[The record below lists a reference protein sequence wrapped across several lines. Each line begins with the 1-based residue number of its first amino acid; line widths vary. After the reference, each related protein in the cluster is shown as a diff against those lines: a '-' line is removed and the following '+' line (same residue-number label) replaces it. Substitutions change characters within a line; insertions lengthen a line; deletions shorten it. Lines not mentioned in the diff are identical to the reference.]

1 MPWLYP
7 PKEKAALVDVAKL
20 AVALRAGTVAQS
32 FLDEGFPETA
42 LGNVGRVLL
51 MSTTDLDL
59 PASPRKFALARGTAQ
74 LCLAE
79 IVPGPAG
86 EAEARAHLDAVA
98 RQRAKSEGRKV
109 IGWLIAERFSDE
121 ARDLLKEAGAL
132 GSSTAATFVE

>member
-32 FLDEGFPETA
+32 FLDEGFPETP
-42 LGNVGRVLL
+42 LGTVGRVLL

-59 PASPRKFALARGTAQ
+59 PASPRKFALARGTSQ

-79 IVPGPAG
+79 IVSGPAG
-86 EAEARAHLDAVA
+86 ETEARAHLEAVE
-98 RQRAKSEGRKV
+98 RQRVKSEGRKV
-109 IGWLIAERFSDE
+109 IGWLIAEGFSEE
-121 ARDLLKEAGAL
+121 ARALVKEAGGLA
-132 GSSTAATFVE
+132 SSTGARFVE